1 MKLSSAFKVRMS
13 TAASA
18 MLLSA
23 AAFAADPVEAV
34 HAAAAEHGEKAGV
47 LPTVSQGIMPM
58 IMTILVFVVVLVILS
73 IAVWPKINAGLKE
86 REEKIRSEIAAAEMA
101 RSQAKD
107 ALEQYSK
114 SLADARAEAQ
124 KMIDSTKAAQSALA
138 AELRAKAD
146 VELSA
151 LRDRAMKD
159 IDAARKAA
167 VAEIYNQT
175 ATLASN
181 VAAKILKR
189 EINAGD
195 QHRLVEESLGEM
207 QSLRN

>member
-1 MKLSSAFKVRMS
+1 MKLSSALSVRL
-13 TAASA
+13 AAVGA
-18 MLLSA
+18 MLFAA
-23 AAFAADPVEAV
+23 AAFAADPVDAA
-34 HAAAAEHGEKAGV
+34 HAAAAHGEKAGV

-58 IMTILVFVVVLVILS
+58 IMTILVFTVVLLVLS

-101 RSQAKD
+101 RGQAKD

-124 KMIDSTKAAQSALA
+124 RMIDATKASQSALA

-151 LRDRAMKD
+151 LRDRAMRD

-167 VAEIYNQT
+167 VAEIYNET

-207 QSLRN
+207 QALRN